1 MSEVEEIA
9 SRQIKKFLIN
19 NPKIVIIDVRTQEE
33 WSTVGRPDGDAIH
46 LPTHF
51 ISYQKGQE
59 RILNE
64 DFEKEFLSLKIDKN
78 KKILFI
84 CRSGV
89 RSLHAAKIVN
99 KIGYSTFNISDGF
112 EGSSV
117 INEPGWKASGLPYK

>member
-1 MSEVEEIA
+1 MSEVEEI
-9 SRQIKKFLIN
+9 SSKQIKDFLVN
-19 NPKIVIIDVRTQEE
+19 NPEVALIDVRTQEE
-33 WSTVGRPDGDAIH
+33 WDTVGKPNGDSIH

-64 DFEKEFLSLKIDKN
+64 DFEKEFLSLNIDKN

-89 RSLHAAKIVN
+89 RSLHAAEIVN
-99 KIGYSTFNISDGF
+99 KIGYNTFNISDGF

-117 INEPGWKASGLPYK
+117 VNEPGWKANGLPCK

>member
-1 MSEVEEIA
+1 M
-9 SRQIKKFLIN
+9 Q
-19 NPKIVIIDVRTQEE
+19 IVIPMTGHGSRFIAEGYARLK
-33 WSTVGRPDGDAIH
+33 PFIKIH
-46 LPTHF
+46 EIPM
-51 ISYQKGQE
+51 ISWVTTMFPG
-59 RILNE
+59 NE
-64 DFEKEFLSLKIDKN
+64 D
-78 KKILFI
+78 KILFI